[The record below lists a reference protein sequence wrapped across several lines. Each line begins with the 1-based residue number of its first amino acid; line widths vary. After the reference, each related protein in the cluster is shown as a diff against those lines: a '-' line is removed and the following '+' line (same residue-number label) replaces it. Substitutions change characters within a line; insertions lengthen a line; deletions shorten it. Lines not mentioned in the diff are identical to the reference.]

1 MTHWFA
7 LLVLG
12 SSLVA
17 MPSRAAELLIP
28 SRIEA
33 FSQRD
38 LGGQPLPSYQSGHV
52 CSANSSMSAFWIDHV
67 TEGPQVEQ
75 SIHLPDSFQHRVEA
89 VAVSF
94 DKRIAVSAGAI
105 DRDGRVSSVLA
116 WFGMDGSLTRVVR
129 TWPFTAA
136 ELGFTADG
144 SLWAIGIEKLEDLTE
159 KPVHDVMRQYDA
171 DGNLVRSLLSRTGLS
186 TASRHPIE
194 RALLLT
200 SRHYAAVVSP
210 HASSWTLV
218 STQGSVVSEGS
229 LKLPKGFEIVL
240 GGVTDS
246 GRLFVEGQ
254 WEDVSLRGSYPPITV
269 FEVQSASGYLEP
281 LATGAALPAEAF
293 GKLLGSEGED
303 LVFHVSER
311 GRDSRLVWAGV
322 R

>member
-1 MTHWFA
+1 MTHWSS
-7 LLVLG
+7 LLVLTV
-12 SSLVA
+12 SLVSL
-17 MPSRAAELLIP
+17 PSTAAELLIP
-28 SRIEA
+28 SRVEA

-67 TEGPQVEQ
+67 TDGTQVEQ
-75 SIHLPDSFQHRVEA
+75 SIHLPDSFQHRVDA

-94 DKRIAVSAGAI
+94 DNRIAVSAGAV

-136 ELGFTADG
+136 EIGFTADG

-159 KPVHDVMRQYDA
+159 KPVHDVLRQYSP
-171 DGNLVRSLLSRTGLS
+171 DGNLVRSLLPRVGLS

-210 HASSWTLV
+210 NASSWTLV
-218 STQGSVVSEGS
+218 SAQGSVVSEGL
-229 LKLPKGFEIVL
+229 LKPPRGFEIVL
-240 GGVTDS
+240 GAVTDS

-254 WEDVSLRGSYPPITV
+254 WENATVRASYPPISV
-269 FEVQSASGYLEP
+269 FAVQSDSGDLE
-281 LATGAALPAEAF
+281 LLDTRAALPAGAF

-303 LVFHVSER
+303 LVFHVSEK
-311 GRDSRLVWAGV
+311 GQDSRLVWARV